1 MTGAGLCFNMSL
13 RLFGET
19 RMKGGKKE
27 KKGDQSALDQDGS
40 SGEKRWDSACIL
52 KAKPRV
58 SSQVLD
64 VECERKTEGMDSPR
78 VLARPAES
86 VGAITDVA
94 QRVGEA

>member
-1 MTGAGLCFNMSL
+1 MLIQ
-13 RLFGET
+13 GED
-19 RMKGGKKE
+19 
-27 KKGDQSALDQDGS
+27 GDTDQDSS

-78 VLARPAES
+78 VLARPTES